1 MSNFEIE
8 ETLKCALRKELNEE
22 FDQAKEEIL
31 NDLSLKIELKRNKL
45 IGDLINTLSFEISR
59 NEHSIDPVIN
69 IQIISK
75 PKVIIKGEK

>member
-22 FDQAKEEIL
+22 FDQEKEKIL
-31 NDLSLKIELKRNKL
+31 NDLNLEIELKRNKI

-59 NEHSIDPVIN
+59 NEHSIEPVIN
-69 IQIISK
+69 IQIITR
-75 PKVIIKGEK
+75 PKITIKEEK

>member
-22 FDQAKEEIL
+22 FDQEKEKIL
-31 NDLSLKIELKRNKL
+31 NNLNLEIELKRNKL

-59 NEHSIDPVIN
+59 NEYSIEPVIN
-69 IQIISK
+69 IQIITK
-75 PKVIIKGEK
+75 PKITIKEKK